1 VRNASG
7 KEQVI
12 ATVIEKLD
20 AVEELDPKRNM
31 EADAGSGDVAG
42 GDVAG
47 SDADSSQAE
56 EKMRLICTAAAA
68 IKAHDITVLDVR
80 GQTIIADFFVMCSGT
95 SITHIKSIVEG
106 VQDRLREEARLRAKS
121 EGDAQSYWMILDY
134 SDVIL
139 HVFSEETREFYDLE
153 RLWSDAKMTEWPSE
167 SAADELTVPTPPG
180 GAAFGGGASFGG
192 ASLGSTGAAD

>member
-1 VRNASG
+1 
-7 KEQVI
+7 
-12 ATVIEKLD
+12 
-20 AVEELDPKRNM
+20 M
-31 EADAGSGDVAG
+31 EADASADAGS

-106 VQDRLREEARLRAKS
+106 VQERLREEARLRAKS

-139 HVFSEETREFYDLE
+139 HVFSEETRAFYDLE
-153 RLWSDAKMTEWPSE
+153 RLWSDAKVTEWPSE
-167 SAADELTVPTPPG
+167 SAADELTSPPPL
-180 GAAFGGGASFGG
+180 GGASFGG
-192 ASLGSTGAAD
+192 GAVFGSTGAAGAAD

>member
-1 VRNASG
+1 
-7 KEQVI
+7 
-12 ATVIEKLD
+12 
-20 AVEELDPKRNM
+20 
-31 EADAGSGDVAG
+31 
-42 GDVAG
+42 
-47 SDADSSQAE
+47 
-56 EKMRLICTAAAA
+56 MRLICTAAAA
-68 IKAHDITVLDVR
+68 IKARDITVLDVR

-153 RLWSDAKMTEWPSE
+153 RLWSDAKVTEWPSE
-167 SAADELTVPTPPG
+167 SAGDELSSPPPM
-180 GAAFGGGASFGG
+180 GGASFGG
-192 ASLGSTGAAD
+192 ASFGGAGAAD